1 MIPALCC
8 LAYPRASIT
17 LCYYNYNCWCSGIA
31 NMGTAMLKATLR
43 QDTKTSLWEH
53 LIQLPILSPAEMN
66 LRPQQL
72 NKKHEEKGHV

>member
-31 NMGTAMLKATLR
+31 NMGTAMLKAKAGHKNQPVGASNPTAHPESSR
-43 QDTKTSLWEH
+43 NEFETS
-53 LIQLPILSPAEMN
+53 AT
-66 LRPQQL
+66 
-72 NKKHEEKGHV
+72 